1 MLLLMAHKV
10 VEVQDNIDLIVYL
23 FFTLVLDCIWLICGF
38 WASGGE
44 RVMNS

>member
-1 MLLLMAHKV
+1 MAHKV
-10 VEVQDNIDLIVYL
+10 VEVLDNIDLIVYL
-23 FFTLVLDCIWLICGF
+23 FFTLVPDHIWWLIGGF

>member
-1 MLLLMAHKV
+1 MLSLMAHKV

-23 FFTLVLDCIWLICGF
+23 SFTLVPDHIWLIGGF